1 MGQVVTLKKVFK
13 ETGVSQKTGKP
24 WTRFDVVDTNDVR
37 YKTFNFQLGQLAEN
51 AEGKTVGLE
60 FHVEQ
65 QGNYSNN
72 ILDSI
77 DLNAS
82 QNGHHPEEFGG
93 PPAEQRAT
101 AQAILQTGVAIGA
114 GQDKQTIINRSA
126 SLARAIETAA
136 AGIVTVTDPKQLFQ
150 IADEY
155 VKYIEQGSEAFGQF

>member
-1 MGQVVTLKKVFK
+1 MMSQVVTLKKVFK

-37 YKTFNFQLGQLAEN
+37 YKTFNLQLGQLAEN

-72 ILDSI
+72 ILDNI
-77 DLNAS
+77 DLNGS
-82 QNGHHPEEFGG
+82 NGDAPADPELFTTSFSV
-93 PPAEQRAT
+93 PVTVRPSD
-101 AQAILQTGVAIGA
+101 
-114 GQDKQTIINRSA
+114 DKQTVINRSA